1 MKTFKEVHEKPLQ
14 GAGENIP
21 VINLIKCNTWDLRT
35 MTVYLKLFIQAGR
48 TQ

>member
-1 MKTFKEVHEKPLQ
+1 MKKSLQ
-14 GAGENIP
+14 GAGENIL

-35 MTVYLKLFIQAGR
+35 LTVYLKLFIQAGR